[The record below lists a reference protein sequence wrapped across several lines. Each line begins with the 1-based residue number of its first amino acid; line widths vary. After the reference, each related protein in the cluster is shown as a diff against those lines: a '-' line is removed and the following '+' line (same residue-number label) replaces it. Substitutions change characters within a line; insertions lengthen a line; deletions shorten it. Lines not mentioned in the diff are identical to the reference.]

1 MKAAI
6 IGTGAWAA
14 MAHVPA
20 LRKLPNVEVR
30 ACVGL
35 TPDDGTRFAEA
46 EGIPKAYG
54 SVDELLASEDCP
66 DLIAV
71 VTPNDAHAE
80 ATTAAL
86 EARVPVFC
94 EKPLT
99 NDATTAATLAS
110 LALERG
116 VVNTVG
122 YSFRYSPAVQELRR
136 ALHGGVLGEPWLV
149 ELFEH
154 NSQFHPRYGKPM
166 NWKGDPAHA
175 AGGSLFE
182 YGSHAIDIAFW
193 LIGEVTEVSATFK
206 RILDGP
212 GNEDIAVAQLR
223 FANGAIGT
231 LIASW
236 VLSGSFPG
244 LSLRVHGSDGLGEA
258 VLSQGPTPGEVY
270 RHFDLDG
277 TLFREV
283 PLDPP
288 GPDASAYTSRHYHDF
303 HTALRGER
311 SELPGTLPAL
321 ADGARVHGV
330 LAAALRSAREQLE
343 AVRTMG

>member
-1 MKAAI
+1 
-6 IGTGAWAA
+6 

-20 LRKLPNVEVR
+20 LRKLPDVEVV

-35 TPDDGTRFAEA
+35 TPDDARRFADA
-46 EGIPKAYG
+46 EGIPRWYG
-54 SVDELLASEDCP
+54 SLDELLESGDCP
-66 DLIAV
+66 DLLSV
-71 VTPNDAHAE
+71 VTPNDAHAA
-80 ATTAAL
+80 ATSRAL
-86 EARVPVFC
+86 EAGIPVFC

-99 NDATTAATLAS
+99 NDAAAAAGLAA
-110 LALERG
+110 LATGHG

-122 YSFRYSPAVQELRR
+122 YSFRYSPAVQWLRSEI
-136 ALHGGVLGEPWLV
+136 AAGALGEPWLV

-154 NSQFHPRYGKPM
+154 NSQFHPRFGKPM

-175 AGGSLFE
+175 AGGTLFE

-193 LIGEVTEVSATFK
+193 LVGDVAEVSATF
-206 RILDGP
+206 RRVLDGP

-223 FANGAIGT
+223 FGNGVLGT
-231 LIASW
+231 LIAGW
-236 VLSGSFPG
+236 VLTGSFPG
-244 LSLRVHGSDGLGEA
+244 LSVRLHGSEGLGEA

-277 TLFREV
+277 TLLQEI

-288 GPDASAYTSRHYHDF
+288 SADASAYTSRHYRDLH
-303 HTALRGER
+303 AVLRGEP
-311 SELPGTLPAL
+311 SDFPGTLPAL

-330 LAAALRSAREQLE
+330 LAAALRSARGQLE
-343 AVRTMG
+343 VVKAGKMAGASVER